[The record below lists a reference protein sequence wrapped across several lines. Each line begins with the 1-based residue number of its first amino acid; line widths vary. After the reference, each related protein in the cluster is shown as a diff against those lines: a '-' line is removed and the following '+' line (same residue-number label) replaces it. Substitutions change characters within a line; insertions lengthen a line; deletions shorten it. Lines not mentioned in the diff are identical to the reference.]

1 MAAAL
6 RLLAARP
13 RSETQLR
20 ERLLERAC
28 RELVD
33 ECIARLMEMGYVDDL
48 RYAEGYASHRLRN
61 KSVGRSRV
69 ARELARREVSQDVIN
84 EALDSV
90 FEETDE
96 ETLIDRA
103 IEKRIR
109 LRGRPKDA
117 SDVKKMFAHLMRL
130 GFGYDLIM
138 RKLRAIRAAD
148 DLEVTGDEQ

>member
-20 ERLLERAC
+20 QRLLERADSQ
-28 RELVD
+28 LVD
-33 ECIARLMEMGYVDDL
+33 ECIARLREMGYIDDL
-48 RYAEGYASHRLRN
+48 RYAEGYASYRVRN

-69 ARELARREVSQDVIN
+69 ARELARREVSKDVID

-109 LRGRPKDA
+109 LRGRLKDA
-117 SDVKKMFAHLMRL
+117 GDVKKMIAHLMRL
-130 GFGYDLIM
+130 GFGYDLI
-138 RKLRAIRAAD
+138 RRRLRAIRDAE

>member
-13 RSETQLR
+13 RSESQLR
-20 ERLLERAC
+20 ERLLERAD

-33 ECIARLMEMGYVDDL
+33 ECIARLKEMGYIDDL
-48 RYAEGYASHRLRN
+48 RYAESYASHRVRN

-69 ARELARREVSQDVIN
+69 ARELAGREVSKDVID

-90 FEETDE
+90 FEETQE

-109 LRGRPKDA
+109 LRGRPTDA
-117 SDVKKMFAHLMRL
+117 NDAKKMFAHLMRL

-138 RKLRAIRAAD
+138 RKLRAIRAGD
-148 DLEVTGDEQ
+148 ELEVTGDE

>member
-13 RSETQLR
+13 RSESQLR
-20 ERLLERAC
+20 ERLLERADAG
-28 RELVD
+28 LVD
-33 ECIARLMEMGYVDDL
+33 QCIERLKEMGYLDDL
-48 RYAEGYASHRLRN
+48 RYAESYASHRVRN
-61 KSVGRSRV
+61 KSIGRARV
-69 ARELARREVSQDVIN
+69 ARELARREVSGDVIA

-109 LRGRPKDA
+109 LRGRLKDA
-117 SDVKKMFAHLMRL
+117 NDAKKMIAHLMRL
-130 GFGYDLIM
+130 GFGYDLIR
-138 RKLRAIRAAD
+138 RKLRAVRDTD